1 MATKGNTP
9 RKSVFL
15 SYAHE
20 DRRWVE
26 ELEKFLAP
34 WIRDKRVN
42 LWSDA
47 RIKVGALWKD
57 EIERALDEATVAVL
71 LVTSDFLGSDF
82 IVNDELPVLLAR
94 AAQNELRL
102 IWVAVEH
109 SSVKATPLWQF
120 QAANDPERP
129 LKSLPAPRR
138 HQAMVRIAEQIAD
151 SLTIGTFAQSLHIV
165 DRTSEP
171 IAAAG
176 EHRPEEPGRQ
186 FGIQAVYEPRRD
198 RIAFTGTVT
207 TITAADLDKLPNEDR
222 EFIADLEDS
231 LRRNYQR
238 WKTVHD
244 NLGNAGGALDGEVE
258 RELTRIAR
266 LICGDLN
273 DILEFLRKMHK
284 YELEDHYGRYRY
296 ICDKLSG

>member
-1 MATKGNTP
+1 MATKSNTP

-20 DRRWVE
+20 DRRWVK

-34 WIRDKRVN
+34 WIRDKRVD

-47 RIKVGALWKD
+47 RIKAGVLWKD
-57 EIERALDEATVAVL
+57 EVERALDEATVAVL

-82 IVNDELPVLLAR
+82 IVNEELPVLFAR
-94 AAQNELRL
+94 AARNELRL

-171 IAAAG
+171 IEAAV
-176 EHRPEEPGRQ
+176 EHRPEKPGRQ

-207 TITAADLDKLPNEDR
+207 TITAADL
-222 EFIADLEDS
+222 EDS

-244 NLGNAGGALDGEVE
+244 NLGNAGGALDGEIE